1 MTKAEF
7 ADLLSRAYDF
17 PDDYDFT
24 LDTADEILEEL
35 KEEEGVD
42 YLSLEPLCELLF
54 AQASEEDREILWDFL
69 NDHFTLRPEEDDSEE
84 E

>member
-24 LDTADEILEEL
+24 LDTADELLEEL

-42 YLSLEPLCELLF
+42 YLSLEPVFELFF
-54 AQASEEDREILWDFL
+54 AQASEEDREILWEFI
-69 NDHFTLRPEEDDSEE
+69 NDHFVLRSDGGEE

>member
-24 LDTADEILEEL
+24 LDTADELLEEL

-42 YLSLEPLCELLF
+42 YLPLEPIFELFF
-54 AQASEEDREILWDFL
+54 AQASDEDREILWEFI
-69 NDHFTLRPEEDDSEE
+69 NDHFVLRSEGEE
-84 E
+84 EE